1 MGKFSRHTKEKAEDL
16 PLSSIDKSGAKISPN
31 YAVFTYLSL
40 ILSMSTLQ
48 VTLFKIHK
56 NVSLEFSKRCS
67 SKSQWGSAF
76 LFHFTNVFY
85 VSRVVEEDLEW
96 NFCFSCIFCLTIMQ
110 MIWARCWLWVL
121 LLRKMHYSIQSRV
134 QWLNY
139 INVAILRSHT
149 LFADIAF
156 QSWKISG
163 NEFTNNN
170 WMPEGPFTKINYSI
184 CTLATQHFSRQIGK
198 HCSAISFHR
207 VEERDKEAREIISL
221 FF

>member
-16 PLSSIDKSGAKISPN
+16 PLSSIDKSRAKISTAFYFTCTN
-31 YAVFTYLSL
+31 YPWYYNT
-40 ILSMSTLQ
+40 ILVLLLT
-48 VTLFKIHK
+48 
-56 NVSLEFSKRCS
+56 EFSR
-67 SKSQWGSAF
+67 A
-76 LFHFTNVFY
+76 
-85 VSRVVEEDLEW
+85 EEDLEW
-96 NFCFSCIFCLTIMQ
+96 NSRFSCIFCLNNYADDLGT
-110 MIWARCWLWVL
+110 LLTWVL
-121 LLRKMHYSIQSRV
+121 LRRKYEGTRV
-134 QWLNY
+134 NKLWLN
-139 INVAILRSHT
+139 ICTISKCPLEPATICLAN
-149 LFADIAF
+149 IAF

-207 VEERDKEAREIISL
+207 VEERDKEVREIISL